1 MSKPLGTRLPED
13 LFTLLRT
20 VESQEES
27 KKVILFTTVDNDGW
41 PRHGMLSRFELVA
54 KSRELLLMLLY
65 ESSQSTTNLQ
75 KTGQVCLTIIDPDM
89 SYYCCCNSRPIP
101 SISEAPNEV
110 LFELTVERVLEDSLP
125 TAKIISGIAFDGY
138 DPGMT
143 RENREQVFEK
153 LLSM

>member
-1 MSKPLGTRLPED
+1 MSKLLGASLPED

-20 VESQEES
+20 VEPPEED
-27 KKVILFTTVDNDGW
+27 KKVILFTTVDDDGW

-54 KSRELLLMLLY
+54 KSRERLLMLLY
-65 ESSQSTTNLQ
+65 ESSQGTENLR
-75 KTGQVCLTIIDPDM
+75 KTGRVCLTAIDPDM
-89 SYYCCCNSRPIP
+89 SYYICCSVRLIP
-101 SISEAPNEV
+101 SIPEAPSEV

-125 TAKIISGIAFDGY
+125 TAKITSGIAFEGY

-143 RENREQVFEK
+143 RENREEVFEK